1 MAPPLPRPATPPPL
15 GLRVFGLQLAGH
27 VKQQVLVVDHLQ
39 LSNVRLR
46 LQVGGGRLRI
56 HGYQDRGGG
65 VGGGDVSGCTF
76 TERPAGGDCVS
87 VCVCACACVRV
98 RVCV

>member
-1 MAPPLPRPATPPPL
+1 MAPPLPRPTTPL

-39 LSNVRLR
+39 LSDVRLC

-56 HGYQDRGGG
+56 HGYQDTRGGG
-65 VGGGDVSGCTF
+65 AEMLVAAPSQRDQQVET
-76 TERPAGGDCVS
+76 DCVCL
-87 VCVCACACVRV
+87 CV
-98 RVCV
+98 